1 MEKLTDQINN
11 LYSQGIPKLKKFLSE
26 LTLDTLKN
34 LREYYDDLYY
44 NDSDGSPIPDGAYD
58 VLFNIIITKEPVQKE
73 AIGAKLREGDNR
85 VELPYWLGS
94 MDKYKPT
101 DGDKLNRWIKKF
113 KSKDGYTISEKL
125 DGVSCLLVV
134 DDGKIYL
141 YTRGDGKVGADISYL
156 QGYIK
161 GIPKN
166 LSRTDISVRGELI
179 INKKAW
185 DKYSNRFS
193 NARQLVSGLVNSK
206 TAREGLNDV
215 EFIPYEI
222 VDSDEEK
229 LPPIYKQFE
238 KLEKMGFKTA
248 LYTVVDSIDVEKLME
263 ILTTFK
269 SESEYEIDG
278 IIIQTNNPYT
288 RNVSGNPDYA
298 FAFKMMTEENILPT
312 KVLNV
317 EWNLSK
323 RGVLK
328 PRIEVEPINLSG
340 VVIKFATGFNA
351 KFIKDNGIGP
361 GAVVNITRSGDVI
374 PYIVS
379 VSKSVEPSFPEEL
392 WEWKTDSEVDIVPI
406 EINQEELCLK
416 IFKDFFVTFGI
427 QFVSDAT
434 IKKIQEAGFDTILKI
449 LEAKKTDFQKITGD
463 KSGEKIYNNIHNG
476 LKDITLAQLMTSSS
490 LFEGVALKKFESLLE
505 EIPDLLALEGDKL
518 YKKILDVRGFSDITA
533 KKIVKSLP
541 NFILFMNEI
550 NPFITFKKEKPKKKE
565 GGLAIKVVFSG
576 FRDKDLEE
584 RIVSMGGE
592 VTSAVS
598 KKTTHLVVK
607 DKNESS
613 GKIEKAKALGI
624 PVMERDEFEKLLG

>member
-1 MEKLTDQINN
+1 MDELTDKINN
-11 LYSQGIPKLKKFLSE
+11 FYTKGVPTLKKFLSG
-26 LTLDTLKN
+26 LPLDTLKN
-34 LREYYDDLYY
+34 LRKYYDDLYY
-44 NDSDGSPIPDGAYD
+44 NDPKGSPIPDSAYD
-58 VLFNIIITKEPVQKE
+58 VLFNLIITKEPVQKE

-134 DDGKIYL
+134 ENEKINL
-141 YTRGDGKVGADISYL
+141 YTRGDGKIGADISYL
-156 QGYIK
+156 QTYIK
-161 GIPKN
+161 GIPTN
-166 LSRTDISVRGELI
+166 LSRNDISIRGELI

-185 DKYSNRFS
+185 GKYSNRFS

-206 TAREGLNDV
+206 TAREGLNDI

-222 VDSDEEK
+222 VDSEEK
-229 LPPIYKQFE
+229 LPPIYNQFE

-248 LYTVVDSIDVEKLME
+248 LYTVVDSLDIEKLME

-323 RGVLK
+323 RGLLK

-379 VSKSVEPSFPEEL
+379 VSKNVEPSFPDEE
-392 WEWKTDSEVDIVPI
+392 WTWKTDSEVDIVPV

-476 LKDITLAQLMTSSS
+476 LKNITLAQLMTASS

-505 EIPDLLALEGDKL
+505 EIPDLLALDEDVL
-518 YKKILDVRGFSDITA
+518 YKKILSVKGFSEISA

-541 NFILFMNEI
+541 SFILFMNEI
-550 NPFITFKKEKPKKKE
+550 ASFLTFKKDTPKKKE
-565 GGLAIKVVFSG
+565 GELAIKVVFSG

-607 DKNESS
+607 DKDESS
-613 GKIEKAKALGI
+613 SKIEKARELGI